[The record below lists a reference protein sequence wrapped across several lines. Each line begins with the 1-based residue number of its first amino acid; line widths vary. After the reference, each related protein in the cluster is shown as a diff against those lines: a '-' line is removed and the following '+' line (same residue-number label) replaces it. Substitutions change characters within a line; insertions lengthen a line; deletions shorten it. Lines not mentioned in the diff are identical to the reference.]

1 MNTLI
6 SQVAALTGLAPKYIQ
21 NTLDLLAE
29 GATIPFISRYRKE
42 ATGGMDEVQI
52 ARVKKEAT
60 RFEELTKR
68 KEAILKS
75 VREQEKLTPQL
86 EKAIQDAATL
96 SELEDLYLPY
106 KPKKKTKAQ
115 QAIENGLL
123 PLAQR
128 IWKQGN
134 DTPETLAEQYTNEV
148 YKSSAGVKDGVLEI
162 MAEWVSEDKPVR
174 EYLRDVFVRHGVLS
188 AVKKRGTR
196 EGEDVYRDY
205 FEYTERWQKIPSH
218 RFLACM
224 RGAAEGHLN
233 ISVQVDT
240 ERSMQFVTRKF
251 VRGRGGCAGWV
262 EEACGLAFDKH
273 LQPHFEKE
281 CLEMAREKADEEA
294 IKVFGSNLRQLL
306 LAAPLGPKRILAIDP
321 GFRTGCKV
329 VCLDEQGRLL
339 HNETIYPHPPQKETA
354 QAAKKIR
361 SLTEAYKIEAIA
373 IGNGTAGRE
382 TEDFIQRIVFPQ
394 DTSLQVFMVN
404 EAGASIYSASA
415 IAREEFPQYDV
426 TVRGSVSIGRRLM
439 DPLAELVKI
448 DPKSIG
454 VGQYQHDV
462 NQTLLKDELDAV
474 VISCVNSVGVNL
486 NTASKWLLSYV
497 SGLGPSIASN
507 IVEYREKNGTFA
519 SRDELHKVPRLG
531 PKAFEQCAGFLRIP
545 GAKNPLDN
553 SAVHP
558 EQYKLVE
565 KMAAD
570 QKVNVSDLLARED
583 LRKAIPVKNYISE
596 KAGEATLRDI
606 MAELSKP
613 GRDPRARIKVMEF
626 DRNVRSI
633 EDLQVG
639 MELNGIV
646 SNITNFGAFVD
657 IGVKQD
663 GLVHLSQMADR
674 FIKDPNEVV
683 HLQQQVRVKVTEVD
697 VARKRISLTMKL

>member
-1 MNTLI
+1 MDTLI
-6 SQVAALTGLAPKYIQ
+6 SQLASLTGLAPQHIQ
-21 NTLDLLAE
+21 NTLSLLAE
-29 GATIPFISRYRKE
+29 GATIPFIARYRKE
-42 ATGGMDEVQI
+42 ATGNMDEVQI
-52 ARVKKEAT
+52 DRVKKEAA
-60 RFEELTKR
+60 RFEELVKR
-68 KEAILKS
+68 KEAVLRSLK
-75 VREQEKLTPQL
+75 EQEKLTPQL
-86 EKAIQDAATL
+86 EKAVQEASTL
-96 SELEDLYLPY
+96 AVLEDLYLPY
-106 KPKKKTKAQ
+106 RPKKKTKAQ

-123 PLAQR
+123 PLAR
-128 IWKQGN
+128 RVWKQGN
-134 DTPETLAEQYTNEV
+134 DTPETLAEQYTGDV
-148 YKSSAGVKDGVLEI
+148 YKSAADVKDAVLEI
-162 MAEWVSEDKPVR
+162 MAEWVSEDIPVR

-188 AVKKRGTR
+188 ASKKRGTR

-205 FEYTERWQKIPSH
+205 FEYAERWQKIPSH
-218 RFLACM
+218 RFMACM

-262 EEACGLAFDKH
+262 EEACTLAFEKH

-294 IKVFGSNLRQLL
+294 IKVFGNNLKQLL

-354 QAAKKIR
+354 QAAKKIK
-361 SLTEAYKIEAIA
+361 SLTEAYKTEAIA

-382 TEDFIQRIVFPQ
+382 TEDFIRRIVFPQ
-394 DTSLQVFMVN
+394 DTTLQVFMVN

-448 DPKSIG
+448 APKSIG

-462 NQTLLKDELDAV
+462 NQARLKDELDAIV
-474 VISCVNSVGVNL
+474 VSCVNAVGVNL
-486 NTASKWLLSYV
+486 NTASRWLLSYV
-497 SGLGPSIASN
+497 SGLGPSLASN
-507 IVEYREKNGTFA
+507 IVEYREKNGPFS
-519 SRDELHKVPRLG
+519 SRAELQKVPRLG
-531 PKAFEQCAGFLRIP
+531 PRAFEQCAGFLRIP

-558 EQYKLVE
+558 EQYKLVQ
-565 KMAAD
+565 KMAGD
-570 QKVNVSDLLARED
+570 QQVQVADLLQHEE
-583 LRKAIPVKNYISE
+583 LRKAVPLHKYVSE
-596 KAGEATLRDI
+596 TAGELTLKDI
-606 MAELSKP
+606 MAELAKP
-613 GRDPRARIKVMEF
+613 ARDPRARIRIMEF

-633 EDLQVG
+633 EDLQIG

-663 GLVHLSQMADR
+663 GLVHLSQLADR

-683 HLQQQVRVKVTEVD
+683 HLQQQVRVKVTDID
-697 VARKRISLTMKL
+697 VARRRIALTMKF